1 MSILSTTLADYTNLL
16 SQTWGDRW
24 GGRVSSIV
32 DQSPLLA
39 IAMRKGAVKF
49 SAAPYAT
56 RPFTHA
62 QNPNIQT
69 YAGTETLNSA
79 TFEHTKL
86 LKWEQWGQISC
97 QCVVPVDDID
107 KNSGAEH
114 AVESLLETEEMICA
128 ETMAQFIE
136 EQLHTASVSSKDVQ
150 GLRDQIEFDT
160 IANQAGTSVAGIA
173 KSAALG
179 WYNQYEAIPGSF
191 AVEGVK
197 SMKKLYRKC
206 SRYGR
211 SPDLVLCD
219 ESIYDAYED
228 YLGPLQQLESR
239 DKATVG
245 FKDVCFKDAVMV
257 ADYNITADSGE
268 LFMLQVNPKAP
279 SSDTGFNFDAS
290 FLDPV
295 KGKSKGAVNQG
306 NLQLWF
312 NKNAFFKSSD
322 WREAEDQ
329 HVLKNKNRVSLQL
342 TFSNLREQGCA
353 DFSAGSFQA

>member
-1 MSILSTTLADYTNLL
+1 MSILSTTLSAYTNLL
-16 SQTWGDRW
+16 SQTWGARW

-39 IAMRKGAVKF
+39 LAMSKGAVHF
-49 SAAPYAT
+49 EDAPYAT

-62 QNPNIQT
+62 KNPNIQT

-97 QCVVPVDDID
+97 QSVVPIDDID
-107 KNSGAEH
+107 KNAH
-114 AVESLLETEEMICA
+114 AKNAVENLLKTEEYIAA

-150 GLRDQIEFDT
+150 GLRDQLDFT
-160 IANQAGTSVAGIA
+160 APASQTATVGGIA
-173 KSAALG
+173 KSVALG
-179 WYNQYEAIPGSF
+179 WYNQYQAIGGSF

-197 SMKKLYRKC
+197 SMKKLYRQC

-211 SPDLVLCD
+211 HIDCILADSD
-219 ESIYDAYED
+219 IYDAYEE
-228 YLGPLQQLESR
+228 YLAPLQRLEQPSMGKIGY
-239 DKATVG
+239 DHVM
-245 FKDVCFKDAVMV
+245 FKGAALFN
-257 ADYNITADSGE
+257 DYNITESSGE
-268 LFMLQVNPKAP
+268 AFFLNM
-279 SSDTGFNFDAS
+279 TGKTVDGYNFDAS

-295 KGKSKGAVNQG
+295 KGKSKGPVDQG
-306 NLQLWF
+306 NMQLWF
-312 NKNAFFKSSD
+312 SKSAFFKSSP

-329 HVLKNKNRVSLQL
+329 HVLKNKTRVSLQL
-342 TFSNLREQGCA
+342 TFSNLREQGCL
-353 DFSAGSFQA
+353 DFTAGSFQP